1 MRLIWKIFGRS
12 RCWSRA
18 LALML
23 LALFLGTTLAAAAP
37 SLHAAVHSDANNPDH
52 HCAITLLIQGQVDVP
67 VFDTPI
73 CLAEQ
78 SYSDATPFLLSVY
91 SSTVEFLPPGRGAP
105 SLFS

>member
-37 SLHAAVHSDANNPDH
+37 SLHAALHSDANNPDH

-67 VFDTPI
+67 VFDKPI
-73 CLAEQ
+73 CLVEQ
-78 SYSDATPFLLSVY
+78 SCSDATPFLLSVF
-91 SSTVEFLPPGRGAP
+91 SSSVEVLAYVLA
-105 SLFS
+105 STSIIS